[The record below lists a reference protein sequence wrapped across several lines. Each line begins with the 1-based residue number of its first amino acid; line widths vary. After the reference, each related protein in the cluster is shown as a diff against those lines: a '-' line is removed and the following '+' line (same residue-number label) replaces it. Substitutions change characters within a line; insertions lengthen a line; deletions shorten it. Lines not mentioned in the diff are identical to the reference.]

1 MSFRDH
7 FGNLLGAGIGVDPT
21 LYGPSHVQSLQA
33 QLTQAQLTQAQIDA
47 MMQAQQANVNTPVP
61 ISTMAQRARELFLK
75 RMGGIRAEMKVP
87 LNDFIACH
95 VYQDQVY
102 LFYLLHGK
110 EGVVKE
116 HMDMFPS
123 DQLIAQFRMVLA

>member
-7 FGNLLGAGIGVDPT
+7 FGNLLGAGIGDPM
-21 LYGPSHVQSLQA
+21 LYGPSHVQNLQA
-33 QLTQAQLTQAQIDA
+33 VQAQLTQAQIDA

-123 DQLIAQFRMVLA
+123 DQLITQFRMVLV